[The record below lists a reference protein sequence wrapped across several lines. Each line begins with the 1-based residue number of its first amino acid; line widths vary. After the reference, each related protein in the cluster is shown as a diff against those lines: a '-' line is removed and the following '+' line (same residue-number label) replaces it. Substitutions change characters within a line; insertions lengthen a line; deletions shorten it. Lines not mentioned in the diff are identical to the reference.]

1 MQPQRD
7 RARRLIEDAITGG
20 REPLARDIQHMAAEL
35 GISISTLL
43 YAKKEMGIGSRLAG
57 LPAQS
62 GQHWFWTA
70 SARHGKRAFEVEGT
84 GRRSRRKRPVSTSGT
99 TKP

>member
-7 RARRLIEDAITGG
+7 RARRLIEDAMAGG

-70 SARHGKRAFEVEGT
+70 SARHGKGVPMLYGVHD
-84 GRRSRRKRPVSTSGT
+84 RPEPAVTM
-99 TKP
+99 

>member
-1 MQPQRD
+1 MTEQD
-7 RARRLIEDAITGG
+7 VSLKTLWLADANRLPVTSSTW
-20 REPLARDIQHMAAEL
+20 PPEL

-70 SARHGKRAFEVEGT
+70 SARHGKRVPMLYGVHD
-84 GRRSRRKRPVSTSGT
+84 RPEPAVTM
-99 TKP
+99 